1 MKYAVLESGGKQY
14 IAREGETLQV
24 DRLPDDVGSKIKW
37 DDVLLVVDD
46 SKVSVG
52 TPKVKGAK
60 VQGRLIEQVK
70 APKILVFKYKSRERY
85 RRRIGHRQRYSRV
98 LIESISVTKPRTKKA
113 ETETKA
119 SEAETEGRQKAAPIK
134 ATKSKRAKASTKK
147 KAESKKASAK
157 GASAKGPSR
166 KTSSGKGASAKG
178 PSGKTSSGKGSS
190 SKTATKKGT
199 SSKRSSTKKKESKE

>member
-1 MKYAVLESGGKQY
+1 MMKYAVLESGGKQY

-24 DRLPDDVGSKIKW
+24 DRLPDDVGSKIRW

-46 SKVSVG
+46 SEVSVG

-60 VQGRLIEQVK
+60 VQGTLIEQIK

-98 LIESISVTKPRTKKA
+98 LIENISVTKPRTKKA

-119 SEAETEGRQKAAPIK
+119 SEAEVEGRKK
-134 ATKSKRAKASTKK
+134 ATPKKATQSKKAKASTEKK
-147 KAESKKASAK
+147 TETKKASGK
-157 GASAKGPSR
+157 GASAKGTSR
-166 KTSSGKGASAKG
+166 KTSSGKGSTG
-178 PSGKTSSGKGSS
+178 
-190 SKTATKKGT
+190 KTATKKSA
-199 SSKRSSTKKKESKE
+199 SSKRTSTKKKESKE